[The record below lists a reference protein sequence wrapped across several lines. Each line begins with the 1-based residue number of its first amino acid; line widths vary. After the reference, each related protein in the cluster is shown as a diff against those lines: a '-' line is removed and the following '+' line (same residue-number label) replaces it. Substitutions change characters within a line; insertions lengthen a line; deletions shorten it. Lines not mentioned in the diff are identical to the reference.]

1 MRSFRLKWTYYGGYG
16 QFFYK
21 LPLISRNSLY
31 PLKTKRRLQVVR
43 MKFKESR
50 AKNGRVAVKEH
61 A

>member
-1 MRSFRLKWTYYGGYG
+1 MVGMAKIFN
-16 QFFYK
+16 K
-21 LPLISRNSLY
+21 LPLISRNTLY

-50 AKNGRVAVKEH
+50 ANNGRVAVKEH